1 MMTADTSSAHFGAR
15 LNAVGWRM
23 AQAIIGAGALMM
35 ILTSAG
41 LAQAEPPSKPA
52 VAASPELGTVWWAE
66 LVTKDLKRA
75 SSYYSSVIGW
85 TTKSVAMTD
94 SSRPA
99 GPNEPELVLF
109 MTEGNEL
116 AGALLANRDTPG
128 KGAARWI
135 IYFQVADVD
144 AAVQRATAKGGKLL
158 IHPFDVGTSVR
169 LAVVED
175 PDGVPF
181 GLATPK

>member
-1 MMTADTSSAHFGAR
+1 MTNAHAAAFRYGPRAGAAAWR
-15 LNAVGWRM
+15 LG
-23 AQAIIGAGALMM
+23 QAIIGAGALIMSLA
-35 ILTSAG
+35 LTGPAR
-41 LAQAEPPSKPA
+41 AEPPSKSA
-52 VAASPELGTVWWAE
+52 IAASPELGTVWWAE
-66 LVTKDLKRA
+66 LVTKDLKQA
-75 SSYYSSVIGW
+75 SSYYSAVIGW

-128 KGAARWI
+128 KGAPRWI

-144 AAVQRATAKGGKLL
+144 AAVQRAIAKGGKLL

>member
-1 MMTADTSSAHFGAR
+1 MM
-15 LNAVGWRM
+15 
-23 AQAIIGAGALMM
+23 ALAL
-35 ILTSAG
+35 ITSAS
-41 LAQAEPPSKPA
+41 AEAPQKPA
-52 VAASPELGTVWWAE
+52 AVPVPELGTVWWAE

-75 SSYYSSVIGW
+75 ANYYSSVIGW
-85 TTKSVAMTD
+85 TTKSVAMSD

-116 AGALLANRDTPG
+116 AGALLTNRDTPG
-128 KGAARWI
+128 KGAPRWI
-135 IYFQVADVD
+135 VYFQVLDVD
-144 AAVQRATAKGGKLL
+144 AAVGRAIAKGGKLL